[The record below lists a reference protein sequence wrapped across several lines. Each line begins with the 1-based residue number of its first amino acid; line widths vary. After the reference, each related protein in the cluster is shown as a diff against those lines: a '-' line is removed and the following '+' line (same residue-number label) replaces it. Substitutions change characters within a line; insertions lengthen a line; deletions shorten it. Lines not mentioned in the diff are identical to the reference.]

1 MSTQPSKISF
11 ETGPIWSAL
20 RWEWFRYCR
29 RVSVWLL
36 AGLFAGAIVIVT
48 GGVVLVNNLT
58 QQFGVTLA
66 QADFPNAV
74 LELPV
79 LAGPILAIALI
90 CIAFGG
96 EFQWGT
102 IRSLTARG
110 APRWHTVVAKL
121 ALVSIFITVLWAF
134 AYALSAL
141 VGLAAGGSNPESQL
155 ELGETLTWG
164 GTIVK
169 LFAVWLTA
177 LAYAGLGALLTVL
190 GRSTAFGLGIAVGI
204 FLFESIVYPI
214 ADGVASLAGSSVSEY
229 TAWTLRGAT
238 LELIRGNGDLNR
250 WVFLPVV
257 LAYIGMLWSLTLVV
271 LHRRD
276 LGSGNG

>member
-1 MSTQPSKISF
+1 MTTSNVSF
-11 ETGPIWSAL
+11 EIRPVWSAF

-36 AGLFAGAIVIVT
+36 AGMFAGAIVIVT

-66 QADFPNAV
+66 PADFPNVV

-79 LAGPILAIALI
+79 QAGPILAIALI
-90 CIAFGG
+90 SIAFGG

-121 ALVSIFITVLWAF
+121 ALVSIYITVLWAF

-141 VGLAAGGSNPESQL
+141 VGLAVGGSNPESPL
-155 ELGETLTWG
+155 ELTETLTWG
-164 GTIVK
+164 DTIVK

-190 GRSTAFGLGIAVGI
+190 GRSTAFGLGLAVG
-204 FLFESIVYPI
+204 FLLFESVVYPI
-214 ADGVASLAGSSVSEY
+214 AGGVATLAGSSVSEY

-250 WVFLPVV
+250 WVVLPVV
-257 LAYIGMLWSLTLVV
+257 LAYIGLLWGLTLVV
-271 LHRRD
+271 LRRRD

>member
-1 MSTQPSKISF
+1 MTTSNVSF
-11 ETGPIWSAL
+11 EIRPVWSAF

-36 AGLFAGAIVIVT
+36 AGMFAGAIVIVT
-48 GGVVLVNNLT
+48 GGVVLFDNLG
-58 QQFGVTLA
+58 QRFGETLSPA
-66 QADFPNAV
+66 AFPNAV

-79 LAGPILAIALI
+79 QVGPILAIALI
-90 CIAFGG
+90 SIAFGG
-96 EFQWGT
+96 DFQWGT
-102 IRSLTARG
+102 LRSVTARG
-110 APRWHTVVAKL
+110 APRWHTAVAKL
-121 ALVSIFITVLWAF
+121 ALVSISITVLWAF

-141 VGLAAGGSNPESQL
+141 VGLAAGGSNPDSQFGF
-155 ELGETLTWG
+155 GETTPWG

-177 LAYAGLGALLTVL
+177 LAYAGLGALFTVL
-190 GRSTAFGLGIAVGI
+190 GRSTAFGLGLAVG
-204 FLFESIVYPI
+204 FLLFESVVYPI
-214 ADGVASLAGSSVSEY
+214 ANVVATLAGSSVSEY

-257 LAYIGMLWSLTLVV
+257 LAYIGLLWSLTLVV
-271 LHRRD
+271 LRRRD

>member
-1 MSTQPSKISF
+1 MTTSNVSF
-11 ETGPIWSAL
+11 EIRPVWSAF

-36 AGLFAGAIVIVT
+36 AGMFAGAIVIVT
-48 GGVVLVNNLT
+48 GGVVLFDNLG
-58 QQFGVTLA
+58 QRFGETLSPA
-66 QADFPNAV
+66 AFPNVV

-79 LAGPILAIALI
+79 QAGPILAIALI
-90 CIAFGG
+90 SIAFGG

-121 ALVSIFITVLWAF
+121 ALVSIYITVLWAF

-141 VGLAAGGSNPESQL
+141 VGLAVGGSNPESPL
-155 ELGETLTWG
+155 ELTETLTWG
-164 GTIVK
+164 DTIVK

-214 ADGVASLAGSSVSEY
+214 AGGVATLAGSSVSEY

-250 WVFLPVV
+250 WVVLPVV
-257 LAYIGMLWSLTLVV
+257 LAYIGLLWSLTLVV
-271 LHRRD
+271 LRRRD

>member
-1 MSTQPSKISF
+1 MSTSNVSF
-11 ETGPIWSAL
+11 EIRPVWSAF

-36 AGLFAGAIVIVT
+36 AGMFAGAIVIVT
-48 GGVVLVNNLT
+48 GGVVLFDNLG
-58 QQFGVTLA
+58 QRFGETLSPA
-66 QADFPNAV
+66 AFPNAV

-79 LAGPILAIALI
+79 QAGPILAIALI
-90 CIAFGG
+90 SIAFGG
-96 EFQWGT
+96 DFQWGT
-102 IRSLTARG
+102 IRSVTARG
-110 APRWHTVVAKL
+110 APRWHTAVAKL

-141 VGLAAGGSNPESQL
+141 VGLAAGGSNSESQV
-155 ELGETLTWG
+155 GMGGTLTWG

-169 LFAVWLTA
+169 LLAVWLTA

-190 GRSTAFGLGIAVGI
+190 GRSTAFGLGIAVG
-204 FLFESIVYPI
+204 FLLFESVVYPI
-214 ADGVASLAGSSVSEY
+214 ANLVATLAGSSVSEY

-238 LELIRGNGDLNR
+238 MELIRGNGDLNR
-250 WVFLPVV
+250 WVFLPAV
-257 LAYIGMLWSLTLVV
+257 LAYIGVLWGLTLIA